1 MIGMFLAPLYV
12 VCNYDL
18 KFFSCNFAQ
27 VLNSVQVFQ
36 PFDVGIYF
44 ASLYWQYSGLALD
57 INLAVWSILTG
68 RSAGTL

>member
-12 VCNYDL
+12 VCNCDL

-36 PFDVGIYF
+36 PFDVGVYF
-44 ASLYWQYSGLALD
+44 ASL
-57 INLAVWSILTG
+57 
-68 RSAGTL
+68 